1 MSELSSSVDLNL
13 LTLTPIMVSDVID
26 PVREMKYSPEW
37 RVIAFS
43 TTPWSLQENT
53 LQVFELS
60 WNTTLH

>member
-1 MSELSSSVDLNL
+1 
-13 LTLTPIMVSDVID
+13 MVSDVID

-37 RVIAFS
+37 RVLAFS